1 MGISPDRNGENTGQG
16 LWYAFYRK
24 TGPRRR
30 RKGMNSFSKGIICF
44 IVVLFPG
51 VALIS
56 CKGDTA
62 QKKEPSNRT
71 TESSRVAEEQRKRF
85 GESQQTIVAKVNGV
99 PVMMPELLQ
108 EMNAI
113 APQYM
118 KPGQKRDPKTDEK
131 IRKEALNRLIWREL
145 AVQAAKTQG
154 MKAPAEAVA
163 EELKR
168 IKGEMKTE
176 DAFRQNLAKSGITE
190 EDLKKRIERNL
201 LVEMVTEKEVFGKA
215 VVAPDEARKVYEKK
229 YAVRKGPSRPM
240 TFEEAQPLIEKELMT
255 AAVQKREDEW
265 VAEMRKG
272 AKIEIAP

>member
-1 MGISPDRNGENTGQG
+1 
-16 LWYAFYRK
+16 
-24 TGPRRR
+24 
-30 RKGMNSFSKGIICF
+30 MNSIARGILCF
-44 IVVLFPG
+44 IALFFLG
-51 VALIS
+51 FALIS

-62 QKKEPSNRT
+62 QKKEPANRT
-71 TESSRVAEEQRKRF
+71 VESSRIAEEQRKRF
-85 GESQQTIVAKVNGV
+85 EESQKTIVAKVNGV
-99 PVMMPELLQ
+99 PVSMPELLE

-113 APQYM
+113 APQYI
-118 KPGQKRDPKTDEK
+118 KPGQKRNPKTDENV
-131 IRKEALNRLIWREL
+131 RKEALDRLIWREL
-145 AVQAAKTQG
+145 AVQTAKKQG

-176 DAFRQNLAKSGITE
+176 DAFRQNLAKLGMTE
-190 EDLKKRIERNL
+190 EELRQRIERNV
-201 LVEMVTEKEVFGKA
+201 LVEMITEKEVFGKA
-215 VVAPDEARKVYEKK
+215 VVDPEEARKVYEKK
-229 YAVRKGPSRPM
+229 YASRKGPSRPM